1 MKIDKKTERILT
13 NSIFGKISA
22 EEHAQ
27 LDAWINASV
36 AHRREAEAWQ
46 GIWEKSKRLV
56 YSDSFDLERLLK
68 KTKKRIPEFRKK
80 RSMRYFR
87 QAAAII
93 VLTIGFSGLIRYYQ
107 NQSQMVAGEKQNRM
121 EVKTACGTQ
130 TNFSLPDGTEVWLNS
145 GSTLRYPGSFNGDK
159 ARSIELSG
167 EGYFKVKRSP
177 GHPFIVKTPE
187 IDIQVLGTEFNVSA
201 YTDFGS
207 VTVAVAT
214 GKVSILSNSGKQKK
228 ALLVMHPNEVIEYNK
243 EENRLYHLREKSLG
257 KYTAWRDGIIMFYGD
272 PIETVIHKLEK
283 WYNVEITLADES
295 LTRYRFTATFEN
307 ETIDQVLN
315 LLSMSTPLK
324 YEMIPAKRKP
334 DHSFSKRIIIISDK
348 KTKTAVPMK

>member
-1 MKIDKKTERILT
+1 MKIDKKIERILT
-13 NSIFGKISA
+13 NSIFGQINA
-22 EEHAQ
+22 EEQAQ
-27 LDAWINASV
+27 LDEWMNTSPG
-36 AHRREAEAWQ
+36 HRKEADAYHE
-46 GIWEKSKRLV
+46 IWEKSKRLV

-80 RSMRYFR
+80 RWMFYFR

-93 VLTIGFSGLIRYYQ
+93 VLTIGFSGLIQYYQ
-107 NQSQMVAGEKQNRM
+107 NQSRMMPGEKQDRM
-121 EVKTACGTQ
+121 EVKTACGMQ

-145 GSTLRYPGSFNGDK
+145 GSTLRYPGSFKGEEM
-159 ARSIELSG
+159 RRIELSG
-167 EGYFKVKRSP
+167 EGYFKVKKSP
-177 GHPFIVKTPE
+177 GQPFIVKTPE
-187 IDIQVLGTEFNVSA
+187 IDIQVLGTEFNVTA
-201 YTDFGS
+201 YDDFGS

-214 GKVSILSNSGKQKK
+214 GKVSILSKSGKQNE
-228 ALLVMHPNEVIEYNK
+228 ALLVMYPNEVIEYNK

-257 KYTAWRDGIIMFYGD
+257 KYTAWRDGILMFYGD
-272 PIETVIHKLEK
+272 PIETVVHKLEK

-334 DHSFSKRIIIISDK
+334 DHSFSKRVIIISDK